1 MKKLMKVLFV
11 IGVGIGLLIAF
22 TYKSP
27 LEKLSEQLQVDLTQG
42 KVIEISEEGFVDSEV
57 HAVIKFPLAE
67 LNKIKD
73 GTWVSY
79 PMDSSL
85 NDKLSQLVD
94 KEKINI
100 TSIND
105 GCYKV
110 IENDDYDISILIY
123 DSAEEIM
130 YYYSIK

>member
-11 IGVGIGLLIAF
+11 IGIGIGLLIAF

-27 LEKLSEQLQVDLTQG
+27 LEKLSEQIQVDLTQG
-42 KVIEISEEGFVDSEV
+42 KIIEISEEGFVDREV
-57 HAVIKFPLAE
+57 YVKIDFSSAE
-67 LNKIKD
+67 INKTKD
-73 GTWVSY
+73 GTWMSY
-79 PMDSSL
+79 PIEVSL

-94 KEKINI
+94 KEKIDI
-100 TSIND
+100 TSIKE
-105 GCYKV
+105 GCYKI
-110 IENDDYDISILIY
+110 IENDAYDISILIY